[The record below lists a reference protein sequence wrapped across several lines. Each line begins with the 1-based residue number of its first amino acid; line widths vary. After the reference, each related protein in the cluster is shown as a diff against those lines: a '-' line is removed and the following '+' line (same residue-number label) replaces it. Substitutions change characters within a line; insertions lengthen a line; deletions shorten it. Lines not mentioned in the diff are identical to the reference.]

1 MVDFFEGEDLT
12 SFLVNVEDDF
22 DDAWLFL
29 SESGLEM
36 TCLFDETGDLYRG
49 YSTEAA
55 EGPFPLEV
63 VIDREGIIT
72 YTSRNYDAPE
82 FRDAIQAALDAP

>member
-1 MVDFFEGEDLT
+1 MVDYFEGEDLT
-12 SFLVNVEDDF
+12 SFLVNVEDNF

-29 SESGLEM
+29 QEATTEM

-49 YSTEAA
+49 YSSEAA

-63 VIDREGIIT
+63 VIDRDGIIT
-72 YTSRNYDAPE
+72 YISRNYDAPE
-82 FRDAIQAALDAP
+82 LREAIQAALDAP